1 MVCNRVRGW
10 TSRQSNDDGKKKLYI
25 RKPLLSVYSIVKN
38 LLLIFQVGYCHSKL
52 LVHTTYNESDRSN
65 K

>member
-1 MVCNRVRGW
+1 M
-10 TSRQSNDDGKKKLYI
+10 
-25 RKPLLSVYSIVKN
+25 KPLPSVYSIVKN
-38 LLLIFQVGYCHSKL
+38 LLLISQVGYCHSKL